1 MGEIASAAPLGG
13 GEWEWGLISFAA
25 AVAVVLA
32 TFRLLGGR
40 KVSVAAEDAEPTGV
54 ARILYN
60 KWYVDEFYH
69 RWVVDPVLTTSRVLW
84 RVVDARIIDGTVN
97 LVGSGTRALGWVVS
111 LFQTGQVNT
120 YALILTVGVLVILSM
135 VVL

>member
-1 MGEIASAAPLGG
+1 M
-13 GEWEWGLISFAA
+13 
-25 AVAVVLA
+25 AV
-32 TFRLLGGR
+32 
-40 KVSVAAEDAEPTGV
+40 EDAEPTGF

-84 RVVDARIIDGTVN
+84 RVVDATVIDGTVN
-97 LVGSGTRALGWVVS
+97 LVGNGTRALGWVVS
-111 LFQTGQVNT
+111 LLQTGQVNT
-120 YALILTVGVLVILSM
+120 YVFVLTVGVLVILSM